1 MTYLPTRYHQVNVV
15 NALPLAIFVPLL
27 YTLYLNIKYI
37 KYKCKYIHTCL
48 CTVVLWSYA
57 T

>member
-1 MTYLPTRYHQVNVV
+1 MTYLPTRYHQMNVV

-37 KYKCKYIHTCL
+37 KYKHIHTCL